1 MIAADGEANKN
12 KNKQKIWWLV
22 SYKFYKKY
30 LQDLKYIVKE
40 VYIFYLIFIGITS
53 ILILSVKRKR
63 GVGLLN
69 GQNPLSVVSY
79 LSTVS

>member
-53 ILILSVKRKR
+53 ILILFVRK
-63 GVGLLN
+63 GGGLD
-69 GQNPLSVVSY
+69 Y
-79 LSTVS
+79 LMDKIR

>member
-53 ILILSVKRKR
+53 ILILSVRK
-63 GVGLLN
+63 GGGLD
-69 GQNPLSVVSY
+69 Y
-79 LSTVS
+79 LMDKIR